1 MFFASAKH
9 FNNDTKTSRIGVRL
23 SMTTIGII
31 GAGTMGTGI
40 ALSSALAG
48 YDVVLYD
55 IADGFLQIA
64 YKNIGTMM
72 DKSIERGKLAHADA
86 NAAAVRIRTTTHF
99 DHLKTADLVIE
110 AAIEKLETKQEL
122 FSKLDEMCG
131 EECIFASNTSS
142 LAITAV
148 ASATKRPSRV
158 LGLHFF
164 NPAHI
169 MKLVEIIRG
178 QETSDDVMYRAEGYI
193 KQLGKVPVLA
203 KDTPGF
209 IVNRVARNFYGEAF
223 RLLGD
228 GIATHEQIDRI
239 MKSNDFAMGPFE
251 LMDLIGIDVN
261 LAVTESVY
269 HQFFEEP
276 RFRPHPVQ
284 QKMVEANRLGKK
296 TGRGFYDYSEEK
308 KVR

>member
-1 MFFASAKH
+1 
-9 FNNDTKTSRIGVRL
+9 
-23 SMTTIGII
+23 
-31 GAGTMGTGI
+31 
-40 ALSSALAG
+40 
-48 YDVVLYD
+48 
-55 IADGFLQIA
+55 
-64 YKNIGTMM
+64 MM
-72 DKSIERGKLAHADA
+72 DKSIERGKLMQADA
-86 NAAAVRIRTTTHF
+86 NAAAIRIRTTSHF
-99 DHLKTADLVIE
+99 DHLKTAELVIE
-110 AAIEKLETKQEL
+110 AAVEKLQTKQEL
-122 FSKLDEMCG
+122 FSKLDDMCG

-142 LAITAV
+142 LAITAI

-193 KQLGKVPVLA
+193 KQIGKVPVLA

-223 RLLGD
+223 RLLSD
-228 GIATHEQIDRI
+228 GIASHEQIDRI
-239 MKSNDFAMGPFE
+239 MKSNGFAMGPFE

-261 LAVTESVY
+261 LSVTESVY
-269 HQFFEEP
+269 HQYFDEP
-276 RFRPHPVQ
+276 RFRPHLVQ

-296 TGRGFYDYSEEK
+296 TGRGFYEY
-308 KVR
+308 

>member
-1 MFFASAKH
+1 MKS
-9 FNNDTKTSRIGVRL
+9 IGV
-23 SMTTIGII
+23 I

-48 YDVVLYD
+48 YEVVLYD
-55 IADGFLQIA
+55 NSEGFLQRA
-64 YKNIGTMM
+64 FKNVGTMM
-72 DKSIERGKLAHADA
+72 DKSIERGKLTTADA
-86 NAAAVRIRTTTHF
+86 NAAATRIRTTIHF
-99 DHLKTADLVIE
+99 DHLQTCDLVIE
-110 AAIEKLETKQEL
+110 AAIEKLDTKQQL
-122 FSKLDEMCG
+122 FSKLGEMCAPD
-131 EECIFASNTSS
+131 CILASNTSS
-142 LAITAV
+142 LPITAI
-148 ASATKRPSRV
+148 ASATKRPERV

-178 QETSDDVMYRAEGYI
+178 YETSDEIMYRAEGYI

-223 RLLGD
+223 RILSD
-228 GIATHEQIDRI
+228 GVADHAQIDRI
-239 MKSNDFAMGPFE
+239 WKANGMPMGPFQ

-269 HQFFEEP
+269 AQYFDEP
-276 RFRPHPVQ
+276 RFRPHLVQ
-284 QKMVEANRLGKK
+284 KKMVEANLLGKK
-296 TGRGFYDYSEEK
+296 TGRGFYDYSDSK
-308 KVR
+308 

>member
-1 MFFASAKH
+1 
-9 FNNDTKTSRIGVRL
+9 
-23 SMTTIGII
+23 MTTIGII

-55 IADGFLQIA
+55 ISDGFLQRA
-64 YKNIGTMM
+64 YKNIGVMM
-72 DKSIERGKLAHADA
+72 DKSIERGKLTHPDA
-86 NAAAVRIRTTTHF
+86 NAAAIRIRTTAHF
-99 DHLKTADLVIE
+99 DHLKTCDLVIE

-122 FSKLDEMCG
+122 FAKLSDMCA
-131 EECIFASNTSS
+131 EDCILASNTSS
-142 LAITAV
+142 LSITAIG
-148 ASATKRPSRV
+148 SAARKPSRV
-158 LGLHFF
+158 VGLHFF

-169 MKLVEIIRG
+169 MKLVEIVRG
-178 QETSDDVMYRAEGYI
+178 HETTDDVMYRAEGYI

-239 MKSNDFAMGPFE
+239 MKANGFAMGPFQ

-276 RFRPHPVQ
+276 RFRPHLVQ

-308 KVR
+308 KPR

>member
-1 MFFASAKH
+1 LK
-9 FNNDTKTSRIGVRL
+9 
-23 SMTTIGII
+23 TIGII

-72 DKSIERGKLAHADA
+72 DKSIERGKLTHADA
-86 NAAAVRIRTTTHF
+86 NAAAIRITTTSHF
-99 DHLKTADLVIE
+99 DHLRTAELVIE
-110 AAIEKLETKQEL
+110 AAVEKLQTKQDL

-131 EECIFASNTSS
+131 DECIFASNTSS
-142 LAITAV
+142 LAITAI

-158 LGLHFF
+158 VGLHFF

-193 KQLGKVPVLA
+193 KQIGKVPVLA

-223 RLLGD
+223 RLLSD
-228 GIATHEQIDRI
+228 GIASHEQIDRI
-239 MKSNDFAMGPFE
+239 MKSNGFAMGPFE

-261 LAVTESVY
+261 LSVTESVY
-269 HQFFEEP
+269 HQYFDEP
-276 RFRPHPVQ
+276 RFRPHLVQ

-296 TGRGFYDYSEEK
+296 TGRGFYEY
-308 KVR
+308 